1 MHIPGDK
8 LDGAGLIPE
17 INITIKGSKVSAAN
31 VSTVPASCMV
41 KKQTHLDKADT
52 QRSASAAVLI
62 KVRDTNCILIH
73 KGGYIEISWG
83 ASACWVGAVLHACP
97 RQELVQL
104 ETGVSSAATGG
115 LDWEYGRNNGRTVT
129 SGWPF
134 DSPARPSTHTK
145 QRLTSP
151 VWLQT

>member
-1 MHIPGDK
+1 MHIPDDK

-41 KKQTHLDKADT
+41 KKQTHLDKPDT

-73 KGGYIEISWG
+73 N
-83 ASACWVGAVLHACP
+83 WVVILRFRGVLQLAG
-97 RQELVQL
+97 LVQSCMN
-104 ETGVSSAATGG
+104 VH
-115 LDWEYGRNNGRTVT
+115 GRSLCNSRLG
-129 SGWPF
+129 
-134 DSPARPSTHTK
+134 SPAPQLEAWIGSMGATMAE
-145 QRLTSP
+145 L
-151 VWLQT
+151 